1 MFNGSLLS
9 TPGTN
14 HPFSKLQ
21 VFDVSLNSFTG
32 SLPTRYLKNFIAM
45 MDAKENR
52 SNQLIWFPYYKE
64 SLALTLNGLEQSLER
79 MLTTFTMI
87 DLSSN
92 RFSGSI
98 PNSIGN
104 LNSLI
109 YLNLSHNCITGHIPA
124 SLGSVSALESLD
136 LSSNQLVGNIPA
148 QLTKLTFLSRLNL
161 SMNNL
166 SGKIPQSGGQFPTF
180 DNSSY
185 SGNLALCGF
194 PLTQKCGDDNK
205 PPSIQ
210 ILQQKR
216 DGSDFL
222 HGFCWQALT
231 LGYGYGFIFG
241 VMSLL

>member
-1 MFNGSLLS
+1 
-9 TPGTN
+9 
-14 HPFSKLQ
+14 
-21 VFDVSLNSFTG
+21 
-32 SLPTRYLKNFIAM
+32 
-45 MDAKENR
+45 
-52 SNQLIWFPYYKE
+52 
-64 SLALTLNGLEQSLER
+64 
-79 MLTTFTMI
+79 MI

-92 RFSGSI
+92 RISGSI
-98 PNSIGN
+98 LDSIGN

-161 SMNNL
+161 SVKNL

-180 DNSSY
+180 GNSSY

-222 HGFCWQALT
+222 HGFCWQAVT

-241 VMSLL
+241 VMVGYVIIINGKPKWLVEFFFGHQHKIIKRRRRGNVIHVGELD